1 MSDKRIYLDHASGGP
16 MLSSARDAMEK
27 VLAAHGASPGGGHR
41 EARESREVLENARK
55 QAAEFFKVG
64 DSERIFFTSGGTE
77 SIQSAIRG
85 WGEGVAHGTIYVSE
99 MEHPAVEA
107 AVRRLETGGFKV
119 VRVSVDGEGR
129 LQWRKVD
136 PGEGAGL
143 VCVHLAHH
151 DLGTA
156 QDLQQAAV
164 FAKSARAQ
172 LFVDATF
179 GAGWVP
185 LPERL
190 EGIDL
195 LAISGHRVGAPKG
208 SGLLFIR
215 SGFPW
220 RVQVEGGRQE
230 NDLRAGTENLP
241 AIAGLGAALAEW
253 SKNGEK
259 FRQTVGQTQRELW
272 EGIRKKVSNAKLH
285 GPQPGPER
293 SPAHLGISFAG
304 LEAESLA
311 LVLDRVGV
319 AARGGSGCVTREMKI
334 PPAMKAIGARPEEAR
349 ALILFTLGPQ
359 NSVEEALM
367 AKEKAHAAVQRL
379 SSVLPSRKLNR

>member
-1 MSDKRIYLDHASGGP
+1 MAGERIFLDHASGGRLLP
-16 MLSSARDAMEK
+16 AAKAAMEK
-27 VLAAHGASPGGGHR
+27 VLAEHGATPGGGHR
-41 EARESREVLENARK
+41 EARESRDVLEHARK
-55 QAAEFFKVG
+55 QAAQFL
-64 DSERIFFTSGGTE
+64 RIEDADRVVFTSGGTE
-77 SIQSAIRG
+77 AVQSALRG
-85 WGEGVAHGTIYVSE
+85 WGEAVGKGTLYVSE

-107 AVRRLETGGFKV
+107 AVRKLEKSGFGV
-119 VRVSVDGEGR
+119 VRVPVDAEGR
-129 LQWRKVD
+129 LLWGKVKVATA
-136 PGEGAGL
+136 PGL

-151 DLGTA
+151 DIGTV
-156 QDLQQAAV
+156 QDLKQAAG
-164 FAKSARAQ
+164 FAKSAKAQ
-172 LFVDATF
+172 CFVDATF

-185 LPERL
+185 LPEGL

-241 AIAGLGAALAEW
+241 AIAGLGAALEEW
-253 SKNGEK
+253 VKNGEK
-259 FRQTVGQTQRELW
+259 FRKSARENQRTLW
-272 EGIRKKVSNAKLH
+272 GEIHKNVSGTKLH
-285 GPQPGPER
+285 GPAPGPER
-293 SPAHLGISFAG
+293 NPAHLGISFAG

-334 PPAMKAIGARPEEAR
+334 PPAMKAMGAKPEQAR
-349 ALILFTLGPQ
+349 ALILFTFGVVTNESELAATAER
-359 NSVEEALM
+359 VEQAVRRL
-367 AKEKAHAAVQRL
+367 KEN
-379 SSVLPSRKLNR
+379 LPS